1 MNVRFVSSLLPYLVI
16 GSAASA
22 TAQVPVVDSTKLIE
36 TPAPVPSPMKA
47 VEWAYDRFAATG
59 VAPVLEPAHEGDY
72 VRFPFGHGEARVR
85 CARLQVCPIEL
96 QAGERLLDEPLTGD
110 TERWIVDTSVSGR
123 NGEVPLVIVK
133 PTNCDLTTNVL
144 VLTDRR
150 VYVLTLES
158 DSCDETSWTTVQR
171 TKFWY
176 PDDLQ
181 EAELV
186 AREADLELDRL
197 AVATCDRDAIVN
209 RDYEVEQRGGGWFS
223 NDPPFVWTPERVCD
237 DGIRTYIQ
245 LPAAAR
251 HSELPVLYLIG
262 DDGEKEMLNYA
273 LREDVIIADRV
284 LRRGALIV
292 NSGGEERRIDLNNR
306 ALLEG
311 EQGGD

>member
-1 MNVRFVSSLLPYLVI
+1 MSVRFVSSLLPYLVI

-22 TAQVPVVDSTKLIE
+22 TAQVPVVDSTKLIG
-36 TPAPVPSPMKA
+36 TPAPVNDA
-47 VEWAYDRFAATG
+47 EWAYDRFVATG
-59 VAPVLEPAHEGDY
+59 AASVLEPAHEGDY
-72 VRFPFGHGEARVR
+72 VQFPFGHGEARVR

-144 VLTDRR
+144 LLTDRR

-158 DSCDETSWTTVQR
+158 DSCRDNRTTWTTVPR

-176 PDDLQ
+176 PDDMRA
-181 EAELV
+181 AELV

-197 AVATCDRDAIVN
+197 AVAPCDRDAIVN

-223 NDPPFVWTPERVCD
+223 SDPPFVWTPERVCD

-251 HSELPVLYLIG
+251 YSELPVLYLIG
-262 DDGEKEMLNYA
+262 DNGEKELLNYA
-273 LREDVIIADRV
+273 PRGDVIIADRV
-284 LRRGALIV
+284 LRRAALIV
-292 NSGGEERRIDLNNR
+292 NSGGKELRIDLNNR

-311 EQGGD
+311 EPGGD